1 MSGPNPLLKDIHC
14 PPGGSNEEALF
25 SWDCL
30 NGGDN
35 ASQLPGAY
43 LTTRDGNALP
53 PAAVVSRRNLKIPS
67 LHSLPSKLILIS
79 SVSQSCPSL
88 EVWRSVRKSDGRE
101 AEISFYLKGSLLTH
115 LMKDDGEMRGMSE
128 SFLRG
133 RTDVHTRDSDLGAE
147 H

>member
-1 MSGPNPLLKDIHC
+1 MKRLSLLF
-14 PPGGSNEEALF
+14 P
-25 SWDCL
+25 WDCL

-79 SVSQSCPSL
+79 SVL
-88 EVWRSVRKSDGRE
+88 LLSV
-101 AEISFYLKGSLLTH
+101 LGSLA
-115 LMKDDGEMRGMSE
+115 
-128 SFLRG
+128 
-133 RTDVHTRDSDLGAE
+133 VGAKK
-147 H
+147 